1 MAFLKVGDTV
11 INTAAI
17 AYIDL
22 KPNGDVWVTMLTVDI
37 LESHA
42 ISEWLEFTGTEAEAL
57 RKYFSKTGN
66 VVNLTD

>member
-1 MAFLKVGDTV
+1 MAFIKVGSTV

-17 AYIDL
+17 A
-22 KPNGDVWVTMLTVDI
+22 TVHLHDDKVQI
-37 LESHA
+37 TFNYA
-42 ISEWLEFTGTEAEAL
+42 GTEDDYACLGFKGAEAEAL